1 MGSLHCERTMYHFLN
16 LFCITIICLSVLCAK
31 GLSLEHVLDTVTKS
45 ANSITA
51 VPLQHR
57 LFKQLL
63 LDVETE
69 YWNLI
74 PHMETRWF
82 SITEVL

>member
-1 MGSLHCERTMYHFLN
+1 
-16 LFCITIICLSVLCAK
+16 VK
-31 GLSLEHVLDTVTKS
+31 KS

-51 VPLQHR
+51 APLQHR

-69 YWNLI
+69 YLNLI
-74 PHMETRWF
+74 PHMEA
-82 SITEVL
+82 SGSA